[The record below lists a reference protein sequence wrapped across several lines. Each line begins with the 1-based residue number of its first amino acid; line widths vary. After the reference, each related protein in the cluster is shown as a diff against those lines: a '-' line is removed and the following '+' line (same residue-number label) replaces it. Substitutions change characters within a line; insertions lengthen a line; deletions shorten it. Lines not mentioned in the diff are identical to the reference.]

1 MRAAAAR
8 LSCAKKRC
16 RRCFG
21 MAQPRV
27 FFADGD
33 SAMGRCGNR
42 AIFARDPVMNSLSET
57 DAEASAW
64 MLAHLAP
71 LLVRGW
77 DNEYVVYARASGD
90 THLLGAA
97 AYRILARLQL
107 ARAGRAALCA
117 VVAGACAEDERARC
131 AGLTDAI
138 LTDLEALG
146 LIRPCCR

>member
-1 MRAAAAR
+1 
-8 LSCAKKRC
+8 
-16 RRCFG
+16 
-21 MAQPRV
+21 
-27 FFADGD
+27 
-33 SAMGRCGNR
+33 
-42 AIFARDPVMNSLSET
+42 MNSLSET

-64 MLAHLAP
+64 MLAHEAP